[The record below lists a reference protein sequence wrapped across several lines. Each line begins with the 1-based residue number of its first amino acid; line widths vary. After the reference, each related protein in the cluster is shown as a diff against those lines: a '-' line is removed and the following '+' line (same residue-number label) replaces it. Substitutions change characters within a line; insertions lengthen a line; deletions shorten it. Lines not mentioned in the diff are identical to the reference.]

1 VWRVNIKPM
10 SEENHTKLNDNTPH
24 WYTLYTK
31 SRHEKLVESE
41 LIKKGLEA
49 FTPKVPIKN
58 KWSDRTK
65 IIEEPLFKSYCF
77 VRFSINNSNTRN
89 DILAQKGVVSIVR
102 FNDRY
107 VAVEDSVISSLKIL
121 IENNLKLD
129 PCPYLK
135 EGDKVVIRKGS
146 LKGVEGYIIEKRD
159 KNTALVISIDSIA
172 IVPIDFVSSV

>member
-1 VWRVNIKPM
+1 MNNNAVN
-10 SEENHTKLNDNTPH
+10 
-24 WYTLYTK
+24 WYVLYTK

-41 LIKKGLEA
+41 LLKKGLEA
-49 FTPKVPIKN
+49 FTPKLTIKS

-65 IIEEPLFKSYCF
+65 LIEEPLFKSYCF
-77 VRFSINNSNTRN
+77 VRFSINNSSTRN
-89 DILAQKGVVSIVR
+89 EILAQKGVVSIVR

-129 PCPYLK
+129 PCPFLK

-146 LKGVEGYIIEKRD
+146 LKGVEGYIVEKRD
-159 KNTALVISIDSIA
+159 KNTVLVISIDAIA
-172 IVPIDFVSSV
+172 SSVKCIIPVDFVNSV

>member
-1 VWRVNIKPM
+1 M
-10 SEENHTKLNDNTPH
+10 AECNHIQLNESAQN
-24 WYTLYTK
+24 WYALYTK

-49 FTPKVPIKN
+49 FTPKLTIKS

-65 IIEEPLFKSYCF
+65 HIEEPLFKSYCF
-77 VRFSINNSNTRN
+77 ARFSIDDSSTRN
-89 DILAQKGVVSIVR
+89 IILSQKGVVSIVR

-107 VAVEDSVISSLKIL
+107 IAVEDSVISSLKIL

-146 LKGVEGYIIEKRD
+146 LKGVEGYIVEKRD

-172 IVPIDFVSSV
+172 SSVKCIVPVDLVNSA